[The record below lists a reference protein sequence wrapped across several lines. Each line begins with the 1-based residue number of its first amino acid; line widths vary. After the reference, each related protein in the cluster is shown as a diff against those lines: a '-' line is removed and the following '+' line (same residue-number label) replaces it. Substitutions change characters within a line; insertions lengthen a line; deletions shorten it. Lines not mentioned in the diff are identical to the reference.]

1 MLEHLRRDT
10 YTLHV
15 IQSTTTYPRQEQTWA
30 NTNTIYQLFIPIL
43 QIKASNIDY
52 TYRDTR
58 LFISL
63 SHIQADSNFHQT
75 LILPVIH
82 SANTDRSL
90 ENIRSY
96 RHTLLVVNSI
106 NSNPCLEQ
114 LRQHAQKIPVIHCT
128 TTHRS
133 LKHVRPHTQAYHINC
148 TTTHPSLELHRRHT
162 QKIPVIHMTT
172 TRPR

>member
-1 MLEHLRRDT
+1 MSSSPLPHIQDKNKLELT
-10 YTLHV
+10 QT
-15 IQSTTTYPRQEQTWA
+15 QSTSYSFQYYKSKLRTS
-30 NTNTIYQLFIPIL
+30 TIH
-43 QIKASNIDY
+43 
-52 TYRDTR
+52 RDTR

-82 SANTDRSL
+82 SAKTDRSL

-133 LKHVRPHTQAYHINC
+133 LKHVRPYTQAYHINC